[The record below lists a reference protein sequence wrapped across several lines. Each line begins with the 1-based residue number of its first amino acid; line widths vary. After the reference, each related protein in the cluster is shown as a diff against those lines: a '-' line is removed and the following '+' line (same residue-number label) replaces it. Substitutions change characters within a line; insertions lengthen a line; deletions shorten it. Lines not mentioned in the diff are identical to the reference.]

1 MVKRQDRGDWVC
13 LKNIL
18 VCADEL
24 RELQAREKEMG
35 KAPDPELDAFM
46 KAEVLKGKR
55 ESIVTEY
62 IIRILNLDV
71 CAETLVGNQVLGAS
85 SLPQLTLLFFVG

>member
-1 MVKRQDRGDWVC
+1 MSSR
-13 LKNIL
+13 
-18 VCADEL
+18 ADEL
-24 RELQAREKEMG
+24 RQLQAREKEMG
-35 KAPDPELDAFM
+35 KAPHPELDAFM

-71 CAETLVGNQVLGAS
+71 CADTLVGNQV
-85 SLPQLTLLFFVG
+85 PRFPP